1 MSELTFAELPLAAP
15 IALAIEEQGYTRPTP
30 IQAQSIPP
38 QLEGLDLL
46 GCSQTGTGKTAA
58 FSVPILHHLA
68 TNPKG
73 LRRHQARALVLTPTR
88 ELAVQVGNSFTT
100 YGKHLK
106 MRMALV
112 YGGVSQ
118 HPQTRAL
125 GKGVDVL
132 VATPGR
138 LMDLMEQGHVDLSGI
153 EFFVLDEV
161 DRMLDMGFVNDVR
174 RIAGR
179 LPKARQ
185 TVVFSATLSKAVE
198 SVAQDF
204 VQNPVRVRIAPEMPV
219 VEAILQE
226 VCHVRQ
232 EHKSSLLE
240 AYLRGQS
247 DRSGQ
252 HSTIVFCRTKY
263 ATEKLSNQLNKK
275 GFLTDAI
282 HGDKSQGARQRALD
296 SFRSGKLPVLIA
308 TDVAARGIDVRGISL
323 VVNYDLP
330 ESADSYVH
338 RIGRTARAEST
349 GNAVSFCTVADVG
362 NLRQIE
368 THLGQPIPV
377 DRAHPFH
384 DEAVGKVARPR
395 PSQPSRGK
403 GGKGGHFFRG
413 GKRPFSKRRGP
424 GQAGGSGKPGRRHG

>member
-1 MSELTFAELPLAAP
+1 MSELTFAELSLAAP

-38 QLEGLDLL
+38 QLEGLDFV

-58 FSVPILHHLA
+58 FSVPILHHIA
-68 TNPKG
+68 ENPRPLK
-73 LRRHQARALVLTPTR
+73 RQRARALVLTPTR
-88 ELAVQVGNSFTT
+88 ELAVQVGESFKT
-100 YGKHLK
+100 YGKHLRV
-106 MRMALV
+106 RMALV

-138 LMDLMEQGHVDLSGI
+138 LMDLMQQGHVDLSCV

-161 DRMLDMGFVNDVR
+161 DRMLDMGFVNDVKQ
-174 RIAGR
+174 IASS
-179 LPKARQ
+179 LPKTRQ
-185 TVVFSATLSKAVE
+185 TVLFSATLSKGVE
-198 SVAQDF
+198 AIAREF
-204 VQNPVRVRIAPEMPV
+204 VQDPVRVRIAPEKPV
-219 VEAILQE
+219 VESILQE

-232 EHKSSLLE
+232 EHKRSLLE

-247 DRSGQ
+247 DRGGE

-263 ATEKLSNQLNKK
+263 GTEKLSQQLNKQ
-275 GFLTDAI
+275 GFRTDAI

-296 SFRSGKLPVLIA
+296 GFRSGRVPVLIA

-323 VVNYDLP
+323 VVNFDIP
-330 ESADSYVH
+330 ESADSYIH
-338 RIGRTARAEST
+338 RIGRTARAEAS
-349 GNAVSFCTVADVG
+349 GNAVSFCTVAEVG

-368 THLGQPIPV
+368 SHLGNPIEV
-377 DRAHPFH
+377 DRSHPFH
-384 DEAVGKVARPR
+384 DEAVSQVARPR
-395 PSQPSRGK
+395 PSKFGK
-403 GGKGGHFFRG
+403 GNRGGKGGNFFRG
-413 GKRPFSKRRGP
+413 GKRPFGKRRTGATSKRR
-424 GQAGGSGKPGRRHG
+424 